1 VTLVLKLEVGDHRDE
16 VLSSWVVGPE
26 LDGEA

>member
-1 VTLVLKLEVGDHRDE
+1 VTLVLMLELREHGDD
-16 VLSSWVVGPE
+16 VLGSGVAGPE